1 MKERGGGIYEE
12 VRMFLE
18 KIIWIAKTKKFV
30 EKWDELLK
38 DVKPSEKGFSIKSVR
53 EDRESH

>member
-1 MKERGGGIYEE
+1 
-12 VRMFLE
+12 MFLE

-30 EKWDELLK
+30 TEWDELLK

>member
-1 MKERGGGIYEE
+1 LKEREDRIYEE

-30 EKWDELLK
+30 TKWDELLK
-38 DVKPSEKGFSIKSVR
+38 DVKPSEKEFSIKSVR

>member
-1 MKERGGGIYEE
+1 LKERGDRIYEE

-30 EKWDELLK
+30 TEWDELLK
-38 DVKPSEKGFSIKSVR
+38 DVKPSEKEFSIKSVR